1 MNTPIQKRYDFVYL
15 FDCTD
20 SNPNGDPDSANAPRF
35 DPETFQGL
43 VSDVCLKRKIRD
55 YVAVRQNGIPGY
67 LIYIM
72 SGQALETTQKEPYDF
87 LKLTEKTKE
96 RKPIEAARAW
106 MCENFFDVR
115 AFGAVMSTT
124 DSIAARFAAR
134 FSSVCTLH
142 RPRVLNG
149 ALHPRQVQTTVKDFE
164 SKGGMG
170 TFGQKHTVA
179 YGLYRAHGFV
189 NAHFA
194 AKTGFH
200 REDLDLLCTALGNMF
215 DIGRSAT
222 RCGMAPRGLFVF
234 EHASA
239 LGEYPAHL
247 LFNRIKIA
255 KREDVEIPRSIGD
268 YRIDVNFERSSARSA
283 TATAARRS
291 RRWLTRCQ
299 RIGMN

>member
-55 YVAVRQNGIPGY
+55 YGAVRQNGVPGY
-67 LIYIM
+67 RIYIM

-87 LKLTEKTKE
+87 LKLTPKTKD
-96 RKPIEAARAW
+96 RKPIEEARDW

-115 AFGAVMSTT
+115 AFGAVMSVT
-124 DSIAARFAAR
+124 DFNCGQVRGPVQLGFARSIDRV
-134 FSSVCTLH
+134 FSTEHSIT
-142 RPRVLNG
+142 
-149 ALHPRQVQTTVKDFE
+149 RQVQTTVKDFD

-189 NAHFA
+189 NANFA
-194 AKTGFH
+194 AKTGFNQA
-200 REDLDLLCTALGNMF
+200 DLGLLWKALANMF
-215 DIGRSAT
+215 DMDRSAA

-234 EHASA
+234 EHESA

-247 LFNRIKIA
+247 LFDRIRIS
-255 KREDVEIPRSIGD
+255 KRAGTEIPRSIGD
-268 YRIDVNFERSSARSA
+268 YVIDIDSSELPQGVQLLQPLGAVA
-283 TATAARRS
+283 TV
-291 RRWLTRCQ
+291 
-299 RIGMN
+299 

>member
-20 SNPNGDPDSANAPRF
+20 SNPNGDPDAANAPRF

-43 VSDVCLKRKIRD
+43 VTDVCLKRKIRD
-55 YVAVRQNGIPGY
+55 YVAARQDGVARYG
-67 LIYIM
+67 IYIM
-72 SGQALETTQKEPYDF
+72 AGQALETSQQRPYQL
-87 LKLTEKTKE
+87 LKLTPKTKD
-96 RKPIEAARAW
+96 RKPIEEARDW

-115 AFGAVMSTT
+115 TFGAVMSTT
-124 DSIAARFAAR
+124 DFNCGQVRGPVQLGFARSIDRV
-134 FSSVCTLH
+134 FSTEHSIT
-142 RPRVLNG
+142 
-149 ALHPRQVQTTVKDFE
+149 RQVQTTVKDFE

-194 AKTGFH
+194 AKTGFGE
-200 REDLDLLCTALGNMF
+200 EDLDLLWKALANMF
-215 DIGRSAT
+215 DLDRSAA

-239 LGEYPAHL
+239 LGEFPAHL
-247 LFNRIKIA
+247 LFDRVKIA
-255 KREDVEIPRSIGD
+255 KREGVEMPRSIGD
-268 YRIDVNFERSSARSA
+268 YAIDVDSKDLPPGVQLLQPFGGAV
-283 TATAARRS
+283 AA
-291 RRWLTRCQ
+291 
-299 RIGMN
+299 